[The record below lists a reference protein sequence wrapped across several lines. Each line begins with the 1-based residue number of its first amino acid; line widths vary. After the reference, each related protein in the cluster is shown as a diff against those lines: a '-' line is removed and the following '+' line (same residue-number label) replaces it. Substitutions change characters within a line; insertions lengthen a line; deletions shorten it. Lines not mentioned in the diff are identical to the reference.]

1 MQALG
6 GTTAVD
12 IASNLIA
19 PLAHQTGLRDRGP
32 GKMDSK
38 SNLLMDQETSPELAK
53 DNAIFIIW
61 HLTIAARYITLCIYD
76 VIL

>member
-38 SNLLMDQETSPELAK
+38 SKLLMDQETSPELAK
-53 DNAIFIIW
+53 DNYESSIYYLAPD
-61 HLTIAARYITLCIYD
+61 YCSTLHNLMY
-76 VIL
+76 L